1 MIFIIGMGAGSIGI
15 PLQMISK
22 FRNRA
27 RRQATRAL
35 DKGIWI
41 VLFVISCLLI
51 GCNDDKIENIEVE
64 EFDEIK
70 IMTFNV
76 LYSTSNEA
84 TLQALLEADA
94 DIIGLQE
101 ISTSRLM
108 ELAQQLH
115 YNFHSFSKSAGNLSD
130 QDTGILSRFPFTRYS
145 KNGAVVKVNSNL
157 EVGIFSVH
165 LAPYPYQPY
174 DFRDGII
181 HTPAEAVQAASET
194 RISAIESVL
203 DEVKEIKA
211 EGIPVFLTGDFNEP
225 SHFDWTAETAANN
238 LHFGKVVEW
247 PVSKAIVQAGFID
260 AFRVKFTSPANFP
273 GITWTTIE
281 AEHEV
286 YDRIDMVYHTS
297 SDAYEFR
304 NVNLVG
310 GLNDVA
316 TIRVEDYQSDHYA
329 VVAEY
334 DLLK

>member
-1 MIFIIGMGAGSIGI
+1 MKEYR
-15 PLQMISK
+15 L
-22 FRNRA
+22 
-27 RRQATRAL
+27 L
-35 DKGIWI
+35 
-41 VLFVISCLLI
+41 LFVISHLLI
-51 GCNDDKIENIEVE
+51 GCIDDKIENIEEE

-70 IMTFNV
+70 VMTFNV
-76 LYSTSNEA
+76 LFSTSNEA

-115 YNFHSFSKSAGNLSD
+115 YNFHSFSKSAGNLND

-145 KNGAVVKVNSNL
+145 ENGAVVKVNGNL

-181 HTPAEAVQAASET
+181 DTPAEAVEAASDT
-194 RISAIESVL
+194 RITSIESVL

-211 EGIPVFLTGDFNEP
+211 DGIPIFFTGDFNEP
-225 SHFDWTAETAANN
+225 SHFDWTAETATNN
-238 LHFGKVVEW
+238 MHFGKVVEW

-260 AFRVKFTSPANFP
+260 AFRLKFASPANFP

-281 AEHEV
+281 AADEV
-286 YDRIDMVYHTS
+286 YDRIDMVYHTP
-297 SDAYEFR
+297 SDAFELK
-304 NVNLVG
+304 NISLVG
-310 GLNDVA
+310 GLNDIA
-316 TIRVEDYQSDHYA
+316 GIRVQRYESDHYA